1 MVMSRGS
8 SEPQAVD
15 FSGQMA
21 QDPVTQNT
29 ATDTGTGDG
38 SRLEDTSP
46 PPGGRQSLT
55 ETEPDNPPGSSGRER
70 SSAETEDS
78 LITISSPTNPAWM
91 PPAGAD
97 DHLVEML
104 ISLSGASSQRLEA
117 VRDTAILY
125 YDWEGIADVDRATA
139 AYLTAQAFGA
149 LGDKRNAL
157 AWAQRALDLD
167 PGNAAYRT
175 YVTDLQGGQRP

>member
-1 MVMSRGS
+1 
-8 SEPQAVD
+8 
-15 FSGQMA
+15 MA

-38 SRLEDTSP
+38 SRPEDTGP

-55 ETEPDNPPGSSGRER
+55 ETEADNPPANSGREMI
-70 SSAETEDS
+70 SAETEDS
-78 LITISSPTNPAWM
+78 LITI
-91 PPAGAD
+91 
-97 DHLVEML
+97 
-104 ISLSGASSQRLEA
+104 
-117 VRDTAILY
+117 Y
-125 YDWEGIADVDRATA
+125 YDWEGLADIDRAMA

-157 AWAQRALDLD
+157 AWAQRTLDLD
-167 PGNAAYRT
+167 PDDAVYRT

>member
-1 MVMSRGS
+1 
-8 SEPQAVD
+8 
-15 FSGQMA
+15 MA

-38 SRLEDTSP
+38 SRPEDTSP
-46 PPGGRQSLT
+46 PPGGRHSLT
-55 ETEPDNPPGSSGRER
+55 ETETDNPPANSGPEMI
-70 SSAETEDS
+70 SAETEDS
-78 LITISSPTNPAWM
+78 PITIPAPTNPAWM
-91 PPAGAD
+91 SPAGTD

-125 YDWEGIADVDRATA
+125 CDWEGVADVDRAMA
-139 AYLTAQAFGA
+139 ACLTAQAFGA
-149 LGDKRNAL
+149 LGDKRNTL
-157 AWAQRALDLD
+157 AWAQRALDLHPD
-167 PGNAAYRT
+167 KSVYRT